1 MEIWHEFHHASK
13 NIALIGLSLAFLPLS
28 TFLVISTL
36 VLNIILGRN
45 GEIKRRDA
53 ILQDPKFRPKAILV
67 TGVGMAKGLTL
78 ARSFYLAGHTV
89 IGADFEP
96 HLAPVSG
103 RISKCLARFYTL
115 QPPTSDTFSGSQPYV
130 TSLIDIIANHN
141 IDLWVSCS
149 GVASALSDGYA
160 QEAIRTHLP
169 TCKTIQFDL
178 ETTQALH
185 EKHTFIPYT
194 ASLDLP
200 IPTTH
205 TITSAELALTHL
217 TNSPKGKRYILK
229 PIQLNDASRTSPPLL
244 PLSTPSATKS
254 LLASLKVSSEN
265 PWIMQQYL
273 SGPEYCTHALIIS
286 GQLRAFTACP
296 SSELLMHYGSLPKSS
311 KEYEKMEAFTR
322 EFAAKTGGTGHL
334 SFDFM
339 GDEEGRL
346 LPIECNP
353 RAHTAIVLFR
363 GNEGVIVE
371 RYLSDG
377 SQGEVVRADGERRYY
392 WIGHDIV
399 EFCILPL
406 VYFQGIGEVVKGWRV
421 FVEHVLRWYDGTFA
435 SWDPWPWWWLYHVYW
450 PLKFLN
456 CLLTGRKW
464 SRVNVS
470 TTKMF
475 ML

>member
-1 MEIWHEFHHASK
+1 
-13 NIALIGLSLAFLPLS
+13 
-28 TFLVISTL
+28 
-36 VLNIILGRN
+36 
-45 GEIKRRDA
+45 
-53 ILQDPKFRPKAILV
+53 
-67 TGVGMAKGLTL
+67 
-78 ARSFYLAGHTV
+78 
-89 IGADFEP
+89 
-96 HLAPVSG
+96 
-103 RISKCLARFYTL
+103 
-115 QPPTSDTFSGSQPYV
+115 
-130 TSLIDIIANHN
+130 
-141 IDLWVSCS
+141 
-149 GVASALSDGYA
+149 
-160 QEAIRTHLP
+160 
-169 TCKTIQFDL
+169 
-178 ETTQALH
+178 
-185 EKHTFIPYT
+185 
-194 ASLDLP
+194 
-200 IPTTH
+200 
-205 TITSAELALTHL
+205 
-217 TNSPKGKRYILK
+217 
-229 PIQLNDASRTSPPLL
+229 
-244 PLSTPSATKS
+244 
-254 LLASLKVSSEN
+254 
-265 PWIMQQYL
+265 
-273 SGPEYCTHALIIS
+273 
-286 GQLRAFTACP
+286 
-296 SSELLMHYGSLPKSS
+296 
-311 KEYEKMEAFTR
+311 MEAFTR